1 MVGRED
7 DLVIA
12 PEGLAAD
19 AGQLKERFG
28 LHGNIFTGQPVK
40 ATPAPWG
47 WSADAKRQFTLAG
60 VRPETLPSDEM
71 IGRLRLLSHRR
82 MTIEIIKGLEGGLSD
97 SDRGNRS
104 GVSGRGREAFARM
117 FHQVSVVRERARCV
131 LRAFA

>member
-1 MVGRED
+1 MPQLYSPPHAAAIHRAGALLPLWWAGED
-7 DLVIA
+7 DPVIA

-82 MTIEIIKGLEGGLSD
+82 MTIEIIKGLEGTI
-97 SDRGNRS
+97 RFRQ
-104 GVSGRGREAFARM
+104 R
-117 FHQVSVVRERARCV
+117 
-131 LRAFA
+131 